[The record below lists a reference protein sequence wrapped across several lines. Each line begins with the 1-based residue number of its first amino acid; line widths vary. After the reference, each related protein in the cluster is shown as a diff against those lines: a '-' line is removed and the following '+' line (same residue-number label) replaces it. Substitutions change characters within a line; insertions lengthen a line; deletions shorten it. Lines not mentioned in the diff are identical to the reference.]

1 MVRKIFKLSPSYSMD
16 FPKLPII
23 SYNLLQVLR
32 QETMLK
38 SKPATN
44 FTTQNF

>member
-1 MVRKIFKLSPSYSMD
+1 MVRKIFKLSPFYSMD

-23 SYNLLQVLR
+23 SYNSLQVLR

-38 SKPATN
+38 NKPAIN
-44 FTTQNF
+44 FTTQDF